1 MARKLM
7 ITSGMVNGIAG
18 ILLTFIPEELLLWTD
33 GKAGEGAILLVSIM
47 GVAML
52 GIGILN
58 YMGKNAIYGGIYGK
72 PILMCNLI
80 FHSVTALNLIKF
92 SLGSESSL
100 SFYSAIA
107 GGIYLLFGAG
117 FIRLNFFPPDVT
129 RSNQEEN

>member
-7 ITSGMVNGIAG
+7 ITSGLANGIAG
-18 ILLTFIPEELLLWTD
+18 ILLTFIPEELLMWAD
-33 GKAGEGAILLVSIM
+33 GTSGEGAILLVSLL

-52 GIGILN
+52 GIGMLN

-92 SLGSESSL
+92 SIGSEFIP
-100 SFYSAIA
+100 SFYPAIT
-107 GGIYLLFGAG
+107 GGIYLLFAAG
-117 FIRLNFFPPDVT
+117 FIRLNFFPPDIP
-129 RSNQEEN
+129 RKIHQET